1 MEKPRVRIIVIG
13 DGTVGKTALS
23 ISVSNLYQERVQYM
37 PSVFDNAPPIE
48 MPRFRAQLSD
58 DVDRFHHLIVDR
70 LHRLV
75 TEIDKIP
82 SSHGM
87 IMISWD
93 GTIRHMKVLEMS
105 LEQLDETPHLPDF
118 EIATNDNAQYT
129 TTEGGHDK
137 IAHKEQRR
145 KRRSEMQL
153 RGKDIQ
159 RKAPIKYA
167 ERKNVGRQNYNFH

>member
-1 MEKPRVRIIVIG
+1 MSRLRCRVDKI
-13 DGTVGKTALS
+13 D
-23 ISVSNLYQERVQYM
+23 
-37 PSVFDNAPPIE
+37 
-48 MPRFRAQLSD
+48 
-58 DVDRFHHLIVDR
+58 HLTVDR
-70 LHRLV
+70 LYRLA
-75 TEIDKIP
+75 TEFDKLSPNSGI
-82 SSHGM
+82 
-87 IMISWD
+87 IMVARD
-93 GTIRHMKVLEMS
+93 GTIRHMKGLEMS

-159 RKAPIKYA
+159 RKAPIKHA